1 MRLTI
6 ILCILLT
13 TPIFAMYRI
22 ELHPVYSKS
31 NHHAGYAAKVIIGD
45 PEKEF
50 RVILDTVT
58 PLIWVAGASCSIW
71 PSNCHNKQLYP
82 SSCSRFKGTLSH
94 NYNPKRSACLNAYE
108 DNILINSLDGG
119 RVNFSN
125 SLFGTPSYLNWPEWE
140 NYQEIDGVFGLSALH
155 VNSLIKGLTYAPL
168 FLKMDINP
176 LKKAIR
182 ENELAPVISII
193 LPALDSNKTAMLT
206 LGGRDDKLC
215 DLDNERNESLTA
227 SRNRYNFKFLSIK
240 MNNTKFSDKTVT
252 MFAYPN
258 VINPYISV
266 PNEFMGKIVKD
277 LKAQV
282 VFTHNFVD
290 FTFDLIH

>member
-58 PLIWVAGASCSIW
+58 PLIWVAGASCS
-71 PSNCHNKQLYP
+71 Y
-82 SSCSRFKGTLSH
+82 
-94 NYNPKRSACLNAYE
+94 
-108 DNILINSLDGG
+108 INSLDGG

-277 LKAQV
+277 LKAQMDPTTNKYLV
-282 VFTHNFVD
+282 NCQGSFEPFEMFTPENKYIVSPKHFIIKHN
-290 FTFDLIH
+290 